1 MSRGELNI
9 ALVGVLAG
17 LGAVVWFTR
26 EKPEVLPPLTTLT
39 ADTLKQIAVEHPG
52 APLLRLEKHDAQWR
66 LVAPVHA
73 PADPLEVAGLI
84 SLATSSVERS
94 LPLTEVS
101 LAELGLEP
109 PEYTVTLND
118 QTLAVGASELI
129 QARRYIRAGDHVA
142 LVADPPSA
150 ALDAD
155 YSDLVAKPLLP
166 EDAKIVRIEVPGL
179 TVARNAD
186 GSWAADTQP
195 DASAEKLQ
203 AFVDNW
209 RRARSMWNAA
219 MPADSASGR
228 QAIRIVLEDGEVL
241 LRLAA
246 TEPQLQIDRPDYG
259 VRYAVSKAEEAGLL
273 TLAAAVVPAS
283 PDEAIQD
290 AIAPKAE

>member
-1 MSRGELNI
+1 MSRGKLNI

-39 ADTLKQIAVEHPG
+39 ADTLKQIVIEHPG
-52 APLLRLEKHDAQWR
+52 APPLRLEKHGAHWQ
-66 LVAPVHA
+66 LVAPVQA
-73 PADPLEVAGLI
+73 PTDPLEVAGVV
-84 SLATSSVERS
+84 SLATSNVERS

-109 PEYTVTLND
+109 PEYVVTLND
-118 QTLAVGASELI
+118 QVLAVGANEPI
-129 QARRYIRAGDHVA
+129 QARRYIKSGDHVA

-179 TVARNAD
+179 TVSRNAE
-186 GSWAADTQP
+186 GQWTADTQP
-195 DASAEKLQ
+195 DASTEKLQ

-209 RRARSMWNAA
+209 RKARSMWNAA
-219 MPADSASGR
+219 MPADGASGG
-228 QAIRIVLEDGEVL
+228 QAIRIVLKDGEIQ

-273 TLAAAVVPAS
+273 TLASAVMPVS
-283 PDEAIQD
+283 PDEAIQN
-290 AIAPKAE
+290 AIAPASE